1 MTDTEKK
8 IDEEKKIIVGKKHNA
23 DGDSK
28 MNQERA
34 VGLGKDVSSQ
44 RHQPEHLSSHRERD
58 RSNKQ
63 QGGSQSGQG
72 FIY

>member
-8 IDEEKKIIVGKKHNA
+8 IDEEKKIIVGKKQNVE
-23 DGDSK
+23 GDSK
-28 MNQERA
+28 MMLEKTSGQ
-34 VGLGKDVSSQ
+34 GKDGLQQ
-44 RHQPEHLSSHRERD
+44 RQPSDHLASHRERD
-58 RSNKQ
+58 RSSKQ